1 MGISYN
7 TSLVRDGLV
16 LHLDAANKKSYPG
29 TGTTWTDMSGAG
41 NNGTLVNGVGYST
54 TNKGTMTFDGVNDF
68 VLSTNNANLQITT
81 GTISTWFNANSNNTG
96 FRGIITKQFAWG
108 LFLSDNVLIAYDWGT
123 GTYGTSRTTNI
134 NLGNN
139 TWNNVTM
146 SFSETIGSPNNNA
159 NIYLNSVL
167 VTTTTIKH
175 LNHDVSLQIG
185 EANSNQNFSGSI
197 ASSSIYNRALTT
209 LEIQKNFNTL
219 RGRYGI

>member
-1 MGISYN
+1 M
-7 TSLVRDGLV
+7 
-16 LHLDAANKKSYPG
+16 HLDAANTKSYSG
-29 TGTTWTDMSGAG
+29 TGNVWNDLSGGG
-41 NNGTLVNGVGYST
+41 NNGTLVNDVGYSSN
-54 TNKGTMTFDGVNDF
+54 NKGSMVFDGINDY

-108 LFLSDNVLIAYDWGT
+108 LFLFDNVLIAYDWGT
-123 GTYGTSRTTNI
+123 GTYGTDRTTNI

-139 TWNNVTM
+139 TWNNVAM

-159 NIYLNSVL
+159 NIYLNGVL
-167 VTTTTIKH
+167 ITTATIKH
-175 LNHDVSLQIG
+175 LNHDIALQIG

-197 ASSSIYNRALTT
+197 ASSSVYNRALTA
-209 LEIQKNFNTL
+209 LEIKQNFEAL